1 MHLFITSVW
10 QDVKGELH
18 DDIAPTPRVSP
29 RPADPAV
36 RDALVE
42 AAARLI
48 ASHQPLT
55 TRRLAAEVGTSTMA
69 VYTHFGGLEEVRR
82 AVRRAGFERLRA
94 HLARVEH
101 TDDPAADVAVMGWGY
116 CVNAIRNPDLYR
128 VMFME
133 APLDEADAL
142 VGLDTFEQ
150 LVSGIQRCIDD
161 GRFRPADAWEL
172 ATRMWANVHGAS
184 ALHLAAMLDQ
194 PSVLRTAVASARA
207 LMVDFGDQPAAVDQ
221 SLQAAADRVAGSD
234 WEIGADPSNAAA
246 PDTNRRG

>member
-1 MHLFITSVW
+1 M
-10 QDVKGELH
+10 
-18 DDIAPTPRVSP
+18 SP
-29 RPADPAV
+29 RTADPAV

-48 ASHQPLT
+48 GSHEPLT

-69 VYTHFGGLEEVRR
+69 VYTHFGGLDEVRR
-82 AVRRAGFERLRA
+82 AVRRAGFDRLRA
-94 HLARVEH
+94 YLARVER

-116 CVNAIRNPDLYR
+116 CVNAIRNANLYR

-133 APLDEADAL
+133 APLDEADAG

-150 LVSGIQRCIDD
+150 LVNGIQRCMNA
-161 GRFRPADAWEL
+161 GRFRRADAWEL
-172 ATRMWANVHGAS
+172 ATQMWANVHGAS

-194 PSVLRTAVASARA
+194 PGVVRTAVASARA
-207 LMVDFGDQPAAVDQ
+207 LMVDFGDDPDAVDR

-234 WEIGADPSNAAA
+234 WEIGVDLSKADSIRPL
-246 PDTNRRG
+246 